1 MSLIPLFPLGQ
12 VLFPGAELPIRVF
25 EPRYRALVRHCVL
38 HQEPFGVVGIRRGS
52 ELDPA
57 PLSFRVGTLARIGEV
72 SRLPGG
78 ESEVLARGE
87 TRFRLVAVAAG
98 AAYPQA
104 EVEPLPDLPS
114 TWYADTAA
122 EQLRPAYEAYRRGL
136 VAMGLDLPA
145 FHELPKDP
153 TDLSWAVAQNLVVE
167 LEARQLILEERRP
180 LERLRREISLLRR
193 EATFVERG
201 LANRLVRPPSYTLN

>member
-12 VLFPGAELPIRVF
+12 VLFPEAELPVRVF

-38 HQEPFGVVGIRRGS
+38 RQEPFGVVAIRQGS

-57 PLSFRVGTLARIGEV
+57 PLRFRVGTLARIAEV

-78 ESEVLARGE
+78 ESEVLVRGE
-87 TRFRLVAVAAG
+87 SRFRLVALASG

-104 EVEPLPDLPS
+104 EVEPLADLPS
-114 TWYADTAA
+114 PWYADTASG
-122 EQLRPAYEAYRRGL
+122 QLRPVYEAYRRGL

-145 FHELPKDP
+145 FQELPQDP
-153 TDLSWAVAQNLVVE
+153 AELSWAVAQNLVVE
-167 LEARQLILEERRP
+167 LEARQQILEERRP
-180 LERLRREISLLRR
+180 LERLRRELTLLRR